1 MRNIFLKLPEPEHKK
16 TSWLIVLIG
25 MVIIFVTIPLARII
39 QRYFEQ
45 WFGAKAY
52 FIAATIMA
60 VFLVI
65 VVSAYIFRRRK
76 RRITR
81 RLSWLVL
88 LLTASV
94 WVMRNQ
100 LQSPAEA
107 IHFFE
112 YGILSF
118 LLFRAWS
125 HHVRDRLIY
134 PIAALSLMII
144 ACMDEYLQWLM
155 PGRFWDFR
163 DIRLNVMAGIFI
175 QGIIALV
182 INPSGIDSVVQRRS
196 VRILCRVAWTTLLFM
211 GAAISNTPARVD
223 LYATRIPFMRFLTSH
238 ENVMAEYGFLHT
250 DPEIGRFYSRFS
262 MSDLQRLDQERGT
275 EAGETLRRY
284 KVFADYQEFL
294 RIFNASVDPVLHEM
308 RVHLY
313 RRDHYVTTSEQYR
326 DRDPD
331 RYAFHMTVAHR
342 ENQLLEKYFPN
353 ALIASAEVWNK
364 TMVSN
369 VAAHADVSMVY
380 TSPVSDHL
388 VTAATELELWL
399 VLVVVA
405 GGFGFVYLRYGR
417 ETSAPLG

>member
-1 MRNIFLKLPEPEHKK
+1 MRNIFFKLPEPEHEKA
-16 TSWLIVLIG
+16 SWLIVLFGTI
-25 MVIIFVTIPLARII
+25 IIFVTIPLARII
-39 QRYFEQ
+39 QRYFEL

-52 FIAATIMA
+52 FIAAAIMA

-81 RLSWLVL
+81 RLSWLL
-88 LLTASV
+88 LLMAASV

-144 ACMDEYLQWLM
+144 ASFDEYLQWLM
-155 PGRFWDFR
+155 PGRYWDFR
-163 DIRLNVMAGIFI
+163 DIRLNVMAGLFI

-182 INPSGIDSVVQRRS
+182 INPSGIDPVVQPRS
-196 VRILCRVAWTTLLFM
+196 VRILCRVTWVSLLFM

-223 LYATRIPFMRFLTSH
+223 LYATRIPFLRFLTSH
-238 ENVMAEYGFLHT
+238 ENVMAEYGYLHT
-250 DPEIGRFYSRFS
+250 DPEIGRFYSRFT
-262 MSDLQRLDQERGT
+262 MQELQRRDQEGGAA
-275 EAGETLRRY
+275 AGETIRRY
-284 KVFADYQEFL
+284 KVFADYKEFI
-294 RIFNASVDPVLHEM
+294 RIFNSSVDPVLHEM

-313 RRDHYVTTSEQYR
+313 RRDHYLVTAEQHR
-326 DRDPD
+326 DRDTE
-331 RYAFHMTVAHR
+331 RFVYHMTVAYR

-353 ALIASAEVWNK
+353 ALISSAEVWNK
-364 TMVSN
+364 SMLSN
-369 VAAHADVSMVY
+369 VAEHADLSSAY

-388 VTAATELELWL
+388 VTSATELELWL

-405 GGFGFVYLRYGR
+405 GGFGVVYLRYGR
-417 ETSAPLG
+417 ETPSPLG